1 MKFKKKYFNN
11 VKNETESKSFCH
23 KCKSYFSNKFSKGD
37 SKILLIKIEDVID
50 KSTKVA
56 NFLNYNSCDNGF
68 LRSSEFSFNYLTE
81 FIDKVLGTCNLSD
94 SLRN

>member
-50 KSTKVA
+50 KESKLRKVGPGNA
-56 NFLNYNSCDNGF
+56 SQFVAGVIASC
-68 LRSSEFSFNYLTE
+68 LLEPYQA
-81 FIDKVLGTCNLSD
+81 
-94 SLRN
+94 